1 MFVTIWVASRRAL
14 RSPKLALAT
23 LAFLAI
29 YAVAFAWTPW
39 MRSLEVAPPAWASAL
54 GLDTPFSSPV
64 FLAAIVLVFLET
76 LVCTIDR
83 THLTLE
89 QWRGMS
95 RRRGLALP
103 RRDGRDVR
111 EFLERNGFR
120 ARGSALFRFRHALW
134 GGWILHVGL
143 LALILGI
150 GIQRAFHDGGAF
162 ELAIGERA
170 RLTDSSVVF
179 GRDRGPFAPEAP
191 PDLEITLAG
200 FDPFMHQAGYS
211 ADRASRLLV
220 RQSGEPELELPVDR
234 AEGASIGGVRLYQ
247 AIPTGLALTIDVE
260 GIGVRSVHLRQFG
273 THAATAEVTDPA
285 GRTVKFILTSERP
298 VNDRFGTGSVDLLV
312 EREGFKSP
320 VTPGQSFAF
329 GQGRATL
336 LEFSRWG
343 GFTYSRSPGMPLVF
357 ASFGIILFGCLL
369 LVFPSGVAHVGPA
382 GGDTAG
388 WVWMKR
394 AEGLLLDEWMESDGE
409 SRPSGR

>member
-1 MFVTIWVASRRAL
+1 MVVASLGRLRHWL
-14 RSPKLALAT
+14 RSPRLALAT

-29 YAVAFAWTPW
+29 YAVVFAWTPW
-39 MRSLEVAPPAWASAL
+39 MRSLEVAPPVWAKAL
-54 GLDTPFSSPV
+54 GLDTPYSSPV
-64 FLAAIVLVFLET
+64 FLVAIVLVFLET

-89 QWRGMS
+89 QWRGVS

-103 RRDGRDVR
+103 CRDGRDVR

-120 ARGSALFRFRHALW
+120 PHGSVLFRFRHALW

-179 GRDRGPFAPEAP
+179 ARDRGPFAPASP
-191 PDLEITLAG
+191 PDLEVTLSG

-220 RQSGEPELELPVDR
+220 RRSGEPELEFPVDR
-234 AEGASIGGVRLYQ
+234 AEGASIGSVRLYQ
-247 AIPTGLALTIDVE
+247 AIPTGLALTIRVE
-260 GIGVRSVHLRQFG
+260 GLGVRSIHLRQFG
-273 THAATAEVTDPA
+273 THAATTEVTDPA
-285 GRTVKFILTSERP
+285 GKRVKFILSTERP
-298 VNDRFGTGSVDLLV
+298 VNDRLGTGTVDLLV
-312 EREGFKSP
+312 DREGLKSA
-320 VTPGQSFAF
+320 VAPGQTFAF

-336 LEFSRWG
+336 LELSRWG

-357 ASFGIILFGCLL
+357 ASFGIILLGCLL
-369 LVFPSGVAHVGPA
+369 LVFPAGVAHVGPA
-382 GGDTAG
+382 DGDMAG
-388 WVWMKR
+388 WVWLKR
-394 AEGLLLDEWMESDGE
+394 AEGLLLEEWMGSDAG
-409 SRPSGR
+409 STATDG